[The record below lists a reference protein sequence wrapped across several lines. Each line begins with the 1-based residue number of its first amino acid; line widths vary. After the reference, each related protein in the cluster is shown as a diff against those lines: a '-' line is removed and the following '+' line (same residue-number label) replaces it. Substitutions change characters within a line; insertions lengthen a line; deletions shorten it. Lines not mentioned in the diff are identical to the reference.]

1 MARLFGRQ
9 VWLRDVSVEMRVS
22 LTVRSLA
29 LSAALLFASVSTGT
43 GLKAGGL
50 SEFNAELPQE
60 LRQIA
65 GRGGQSPV
73 SHALVTVAVP
83 VNFDATRSY
92 PIMVIS
98 ATSDPQYHSSRRL
111 LGEYAEIAVA
121 GGWILVAA
129 DPAEEVSIEQD
140 DISLRYALNATAL
153 AALESQWREAGKAPL
168 AFGGFSGGAK
178 FSGWL
183 AAAFASRG
191 RSIIGI
197 YLAGINADTVI
208 PAARHFSVLNESFR
222 HTPVFLQSGQEDK
235 VATPVDH
242 RNIHDQLKR
251 AGFTQVRIE
260 YGAGSHEVD
269 PPSLRTAL
277 DWFCKVAT
285 PAQN

>member
-1 MARLFGRQ
+1 M
-9 VWLRDVSVEMRVS
+9 
-22 LTVRSLA
+22 VRFLA
-29 LSAALLFASVSTGT
+29 FTAVLLFASGTTGT
-43 GLKAGGL
+43 GLRAGGL
-50 SEFNAELPQE
+50 NEFNVELPQE

-65 GRGGQSPV
+65 GRGSESPV

-83 VNFDATRSY
+83 VNFDAARSY
-92 PIMVIS
+92 PVMVIS

-111 LGEYAEIAVA
+111 LGAYAELAVA
-121 GGWILVAA
+121 GGWILIAA
-129 DPAEEVSIEQD
+129 DPAEEVSVEQD
-140 DISLRYALNATAL
+140 DINLRYALNATAL
-153 AALESQWREAGKAPL
+153 AALESQWPEAGTAPL

-208 PAARHFSVLNESFR
+208 TAARHFSVLNDRFR
-222 HTPVFLQSGQEDK
+222 RIPIFLQSGQRDK

-242 RNIHDQLKR
+242 RSIHDQLKR
-251 AGFTQVRIE
+251 AGFRDVRIE

-269 PPSLRTAL
+269 PPSLRAAL
-277 DWFCKVAT
+277 DWFRTGAV
-285 PAQN
+285 PGLN

>member
-1 MARLFGRQ
+1 MPLL
-9 VWLRDVSVEMRVS
+9 LRVHF
-22 LTVRSLA
+22 LA
-29 LSAALLFASVSTGT
+29 LPVALVFASVSTAT

-50 SEFNAELPQE
+50 SEFNVELPQE

-65 GRGGQSPV
+65 GHGGPSPV
-73 SHALVTVAVP
+73 THALVTVAVP
-83 VNFDATRSY
+83 ANFDATRIY
-92 PIMVIS
+92 PVMVIS

-111 LGEYAEIAVA
+111 LGAYAEIAVA

-129 DPAEEVSIEQD
+129 DPAEEVPVERD
-140 DISLRYALNATAL
+140 DINLRYALNAAAL
-153 AALESQWREAGKAPL
+153 AALESQWPEAGKASL

-191 RSIIGI
+191 RLIIGI
-197 YLAGINADTVI
+197 YLAGINTDTLI

-222 HTPVFLQSGQEDK
+222 RTPVFLRSGENDK

-242 RNIHDQLKR
+242 RSIHDQLKR
-251 AGFTQVRIE
+251 AGFREVRIE

-277 DWFCKVAT
+277 DWFRKVA
-285 PAQN
+285 PPGQN

>member
-1 MARLFGRQ
+1 MPL
-9 VWLRDVSVEMRVS
+9 L
-22 LTVRSLA
+22 LKVRFVA
-29 LSAALLFASVSTGT
+29 LPVALLFACVSSGT

-50 SEFNAELPQE
+50 SEFSVELPQE

-65 GRGGQSPV
+65 GRGSQSPV

-83 VNFDATRSY
+83 ANFGATRSY
-92 PIMVIS
+92 PVMVIS

-111 LGEYAEIAVA
+111 LRTYAEIAVA

-129 DPAEEVSIEQD
+129 DPAEEVSVEQD
-140 DISLRYALNATAL
+140 DINLRYALNAAAL
-153 AALESQWREAGKAPL
+153 AALESQWPEAGKAPL

-197 YLAGINADTVI
+197 YLAGINADTVV
-208 PAARHFSVLNESFR
+208 PAARHFGVLNESFR
-222 HTPVFLQSGQEDK
+222 RTPVFLQSGQKDK

-242 RNIHDQLKR
+242 RSIHDQLKR
-251 AGFTQVRIE
+251 AGFREVRIE

-277 DWFCKVAT
+277 DWFRKVA
-285 PAQN
+285 PPGQN

>member
-1 MARLFGRQ
+1 M
-9 VWLRDVSVEMRVS
+9 
-22 LTVRSLA
+22 VRFLA
-29 LSAALLFASVSTGT
+29 LPATLLFASVSTGT

-129 DPAEEVSIEQD
+129 DPAGKSLSNRT
-140 DISLRYALNATAL
+140 ISSATRPTLRL

-168 AFGGFSGGAK
+168 LRWFLRGAK
-178 FSGWL
+178 FSGWF

-191 RSIIGI
+191 ARHRDLPCR
-197 YLAGINADTVI
+197 YQPDTVI
-208 PAARHFSVLNESFR
+208 PAARHFSVLNELQA
-222 HTPVFLQSGQEDK
+222 HPVFLQSGQR
-235 VATPVDH
+235 TRLRH
-242 RNIHDQLKR
+242 RSIIGHSRPAQTR
-251 AGFTQVRIE
+251 GIQASTYQ
-260 YGAGSHEVD
+260 YGQGSHEVD
-269 PPSLRTAL
+269 PKLRTAL
-277 DWFCKVAT
+277 DWFRKVAAPGPELSVRRARAIAMARQSKYGSPEADRPT
-285 PAQN
+285 VPL

>member
-1 MARLFGRQ
+1 MHVFLMARF
-9 VWLRDVSVEMRVS
+9 
-22 LTVRSLA
+22 LA
-29 LSAALLFASVSTGT
+29 LPAVFLFACVATGT
-43 GLKAGGL
+43 GLKAGGS
-50 SEFNAELPQE
+50 SEFNVELPQE

-65 GRGGQSPV
+65 ARSGPSPV
-73 SHALVTVAVP
+73 AHALVTVAVP
-83 VNFDATRSY
+83 ANFDATRSY
-92 PIMVIS
+92 PVMVIS
-98 ATSDPQYHSSRRL
+98 ATSDPGSHSSRRL
-111 LGEYAEIAVA
+111 LGAYAEAAVA
-121 GGWILVAA
+121 GGWVLVAA
-129 DPAEEVSIEQD
+129 DPAEEVPVGRD
-140 DISLRYALNATAL
+140 DVNLRYALNAAAL
-153 AALESQWREAGKAPL
+153 AALASQWPEAGKAPL

-183 AAAFASRG
+183 AAAFARQG

-277 DWFCKVAT
+277 DWFRKVAT